1 MRIRFFLLLCCFS
14 QAYGQVS
21 QFQKSVLDSVKVH
34 KLYGVGALTFSLNK
48 DSKTNFFFIS
58 DAAFLYASE
67 KHTYELLSSLNFNS
81 SDRVSNANR
90 FYTMLRAGLWRNKW
104 DRNHARLKKQ
114 RIYAEPFLF
123 FQWDENRGISQR
135 WQYGLNA
142 VYARRYDHKH
152 IKWNLGAGL
161 LYEKEDWRVL
171 SRDEFPQF
179 DTLPTPI
186 KEFIKQVLK
195 IDDRGHLQ
203 RDNFRLNFYGNLFA
217 EIKSIN
223 INLFLGFQQPLRT
236 PFEGLPTI
244 AYYPYPKKRFTRV
257 TLDASISFKITRHA
271 SLITRYYLQADRGQL
286 TQFVPDQVYTL
297 SQGIAVKF

>member
-1 MRIRFFLLLCCFS
+1 MRVLLIVCFLITQCH
-14 QAYGQVS
+14 AQVS

-34 KLYGVGALTFSLNK
+34 KLYGLGSLTFSLNK
-48 DSKTNFFFIS
+48 DSKTNLFFIN

-81 SDRVSNANR
+81 SDKISNANR

-104 DRNHARLKKQ
+104 EQNKTRLKKQ

-171 SRDEFPQF
+171 SRDDFPQF
-179 DTLPTPI
+179 DTLPAPVKELI
-186 KEFIKQVLK
+186 KDILK
-195 IDDRGHLQ
+195 IDDKGHLQ
-203 RDNFRLNFYGNLFA
+203 RDNFRLNLYGNLFA
-217 EIKSIN
+217 EIKSVN
-223 INLFLGFQQPLRT
+223 INLFLGLQQPLRT
-236 PFEGLPTI
+236 PFEGLPI
-244 AYYPYPKKRFTRV
+244 LAYYPYPKKKFPRITV
-257 TLDASISFKITRHA
+257 DASISFKITRHA
-271 SLITRYYLQADRGQL
+271 SLITRYYFQTDKGQL
-286 TQFVPDQVYTL
+286 SQFVPDQVYTL
-297 SQGIAVKF
+297 SQGISVKF